1 MAADLQTGEP
11 VGFLCHRFS
20 AMGGQNELQIH
31 AETAAQARHACAA
44 AVQEVHR
51 LEASYSRYR
60 PDSLLSRI
68 NAAAGK
74 GAVALDGETAALM
87 AYADTCFKASGGLFD
102 ISSGVLRK
110 AWDFSAREGTAR
122 LPDAGTLA
130 PLLARVGWLRVEW
143 DGEQICLPEGMEL
156 DFGGIAKEYA
166 ADRASAVLIA
176 QGIQHGLVNLAG
188 DIRVIGPRPAHHADW
203 RGGRAQSTLPWH
215 IGIRHPR
222 READTL
228 CTVAM
233 EHGALAT
240 SGDYERYIEFDG
252 RRYCHILN
260 PRTGMPVDHWQSV
273 SVIAPLCIA
282 AGSTSTIAMLL
293 GAQAPDFLRAQ
304 QVSYL
309 AVNSATRQRSG
320 QFGD

>member
-1 MAADLQTGEP
+1 MAAVTQTGEP

-31 AETAAQARHACAA
+31 AQTAAQAHRGCAA
-44 AVQEVHR
+44 AVQEVMR
-51 LEASYSRYR
+51 LEAGYSRYR

-68 NAAAGK
+68 NTAAGK

-102 ISSGVLRK
+102 ITSGVLRK
-110 AWDFSAREGTAR
+110 AWDFSGREGTVR
-122 LPDAGTLA
+122 LPRAGTLA
-130 PLLARVGWLRVEW
+130 PLLERVGWQRVQW
-143 DGEQICLPEGMEL
+143 DGEHIRLPEGMEL

-166 ADRASAVLIA
+166 ADRASAVLVA
-176 QGIQHGLVNLAG
+176 HGIQHGLVNLAG
-188 DIRVIGPRPAHHADW
+188 DIRVIGPRPAHDTEW
-203 RGGRAQSTLPWH
+203 LGGRAQTTLPWH

-233 EHGALAT
+233 DHGALAT
-240 SGDYERYIEFDG
+240 SGDYERYIEIDG

-260 PRTGMPVDHWQSV
+260 PRTGIPVEHWQSV

-282 AGSTSTIAMLL
+282 AGSTSTIAMLM
-293 GAQAPDFLRAQ
+293 GAQAPDFLYAQ

-309 AVNSATRQRSG
+309 AVNADARKRSG